1 MTKAIQM
8 ISNNYLIDIYVK
20 SVLLK
25 VDSAFINLLENEMCR
40 RNLTLESYKT
50 DKCQNQI

>member
-8 ISNNYLIDIYVK
+8 ISNDYLIDIYVK

-25 VDSAFINLLENEMCR
+25 VDSDFINLLENEMSR
-40 RNLTLESYKT
+40 RNLTLKAV
-50 DKCQNQI
+50 